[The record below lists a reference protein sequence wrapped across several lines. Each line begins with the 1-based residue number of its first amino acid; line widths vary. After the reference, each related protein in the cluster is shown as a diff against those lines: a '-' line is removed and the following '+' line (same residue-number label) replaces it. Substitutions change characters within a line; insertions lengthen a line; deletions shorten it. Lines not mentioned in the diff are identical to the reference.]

1 MILALAC
8 EAVRAVE
15 VTCVCHVK
23 AQSLDLYVLLTE
35 VLSQMLILVGSIELA
50 CGLEVID
57 VGDAFFWIM
66 S

>member
-8 EAVRAVE
+8 KAVRTVE
-15 VTCVCHVK
+15 VACVCNVK
-23 AQSLDLYVLLTE
+23 AESLDLYVLLTE
-35 VLSQMLILVGSIELA
+35 VLGKMFVLVGSIELA

-57 VGDAFFWIM
+57 VGDAFFCII